1 MAVDSD
7 SGLLPIQGYALENGG
22 KAVGLEDLAEFRPL
36 WVLLDRTS
44 KDAQDWLRR
53 DSGLSVEVVRELLA
67 EETRPRCEPHEG
79 GILLILRGVNLNPG
93 ADPEDMIS
101 VRMWVEE
108 GRLIALRGRR
118 IMALA
123 DQYEALEKGEGPQRV
138 GQLAT
143 QIVLRLLIRM
153 EPTITELEETC
164 DDLEIEVLE
173 SQRGDL
179 RTPLYALRHKLITL
193 RRYIAPQR
201 DALKLLAELGPAF
214 LNKDDKHRL
223 RDSIDRVTRY
233 VEALDATR
241 ERTTVIQDEIGN
253 RLAESANTRIYL
265 MSMVA
270 GIFLPLGLVTGL
282 LGINVSG
289 MPGVETPWAFWAVCG
304 LLVVLL
310 GFEIWL
316 FRRMRWL

>member
-1 MAVDSD
+1 MASEAP
-7 SGLLPIQGYALENGG
+7 SALRPIQGYSLEGG
-22 KAVGLEDLAEFRPL
+22 GRVLAAEEVAAHRPA
-36 WVLLDRTS
+36 WILLDRTN
-44 KDAQDWLRR
+44 DEAARWLERE
-53 DSGLSVEVVRELLA
+53 SGLGREVVRELLA
-67 EETRPRCEPHEG
+67 EETRPRCEEHDNG
-79 GILLILRGVNLNPG
+79 VLLILRGVNLNPG

-101 VRMWVEE
+101 VRIWVEE

-123 DQYEALEKGEGPQRV
+123 DHYEALEKGEGATRV
-138 GQLAT
+138 GQLLAS
-143 QIVLRLLIRM
+143 IILRLLIRM

-164 DDLEIEVLE
+164 DDLEIDVLE
-173 SQRGDL
+173 TQRQEL
-179 RTPLYALRHKLITL
+179 REPLYALRHKLISL

-201 DALKLLAELGPAF
+201 DALKLLAEINPAHF
-214 LNKDDKHRL
+214 NKEDRHQI

-241 ERTTVIQDEIGN
+241 DRTTVIQDELSN

-265 MSMVA
+265 MSIVA

-310 GFEIWL
+310 FFEIWL
-316 FRRMRWL
+316 FRRMKWL